1 MILTLILLIIGFVLL
16 IKGAQYLVGGASS
29 IARQKGISNLVIGLT
44 VVAFGTSMPE
54 MTVSLV
60 AALEGR
66 NDASFG
72 NVIGSNN
79 FNLFFILG
87 LTGLI
92 YPLAVHRDTVSKEIP
107 MSLGL
112 ACLLLVLVNDSWL
125 GFGPAGRDI
134 LSRMDALIL
143 LLTFAGFLYY
153 IYINTKKNPETEVT
167 VEVRPYSVPKSVGF
181 ILLGLAG
188 LIGGGK
194 LVVDSAVIIAQSLGL
209 SERIIGL
216 TILAIGTSLPELV
229 TSAVAAWRKHDD
241 IAIGNVVGSNIFNIS
256 LILGMTGMIHPI
268 SYNTSMN
275 RDILLLICG
284 TIALIFF
291 LFIFTRHKLER
302 WKAFLMLATY
312 IGYTVYLVR
321 EG

>member
-1 MILTLILLIIGFVLL
+1 MLSLLLLIFGFVLL

-112 ACLLLVLVNDSWL
+112 ACLLLVLVNDTFLDL
-125 GFGPAGRDI
+125 GSAGQDI

-153 IYINTKKNPETEVT
+153 IYINTKKNPESEVA
-167 VEVRPYSVPKSVGF
+167 VEVRPYSISKSVGF
-181 ILLGLAG
+181 IILGLAG

-194 LVVDSAVIIAQSLGL
+194 LVVDSAVTIAQSLGL

-302 WKAFLMLATY
+302 WKAFLMLASY
-312 IGYTVYLVR
+312 IGYTAYLVK